1 MVRYVKFC
9 EVNMKKKKILIFID
23 WFLPGYKAGGPIQ
36 SIANFVNNFGDIF
49 DISIVTSNKD
59 LGATKPYDG
68 IKSNVWV
75 VKDNYRVKYLDKKHL
90 NISNFRFLLKEDFYD
105 SVYFNSLFSVYFTLL
120 PLWFAVKYNMRVVLA
135 PRGMLGSGALNL
147 KKRKKQLALWFL
159 KMSGISN
166 KIIWQGTASTEV
178 LEIKICFGEKMQV
191 KLAPNLSARTPEFL
205 ITKQKEIAT
214 LNLFF
219 LSRISE
225 KKNLIGALNYLKE
238 VKECYQINFSIIG
251 PIGEPGYWNECELL
265 INKLPKHITVNYFGA
280 IPNLELP
287 EVLKQ
292 QQVLLLPTF
301 NENFGHVILEALQAG
316 CPVILSNQTPWL
328 DLNKKKIGYD
338 IDLDKP
344 EDFISAIECF
354 AKMNEE
360 DYQQWSLNAFNFAT
374 EFTNN
379 KDIINANR
387 DLFN

>member
-1 MVRYVKFC
+1 MFQVVNQTV
-9 EVNMKKKKILIFID
+9 EVEFI
-23 WFLPGYKAGGPIQ
+23 K
-36 SIANFVNNFGDIF
+36 
-49 DISIVTSNKD
+49 
-59 LGATKPYDG
+59 
-68 IKSNVWV
+68 
-75 VKDNYRVKYLDKKHL
+75 
-90 NISNFRFLLKEDFYD
+90 
-105 SVYFNSLFSVYFTLL
+105 
-120 PLWFAVKYNMRVVLA
+120 
-135 PRGMLGSGALNL
+135 
-147 KKRKKQLALWFL
+147 
-159 KMSGISN
+159 
-166 KIIWQGTASTEV
+166 
-178 LEIKICFGEKMQV
+178 
-191 KLAPNLSARTPEFL
+191 
-205 ITKQKEIAT
+205 
-214 LNLFF
+214 
-219 LSRISE
+219 
-225 KKNLIGALNYLKE
+225 